1 METRVLGHARKED
14 NVYEI
19 WLESYDIDLLHSKR
33 QAFINSKVWTGPSDV
48 DDSQLNYLVERV
60 KELISDESRYSYRM
74 DDIAGVKI

>member
-48 DDSQLNYLVERV
+48 DDSQLNYLVDRV

>member
-48 DDSQLNYLVERV
+48 DDSQLNYLVDRV
-60 KELISDESRYSYRM
+60 NELISDESRYSYRM